1 MERIDRQIVHCLRYD
16 GRASFRRIADVLG
29 VSEQT
34 VARRYRAL
42 RSRGALRVQALPDT
56 AGDRT
61 WFVRMRCRPD
71 STDALADA
79 VAARADVSWVSITSG
94 GSEIVCVT
102 RTDPQREDGPVLH
115 RLPRTNQMMG
125 FDAFAVLH
133 THAGSG
139 SGWLAADD
147 PLAADQV
154 AALRSGAHPNGAHPA
169 GAHPDGAHPNG
180 AGGHANGEAA
190 AIRAEDGPLLAEL
203 AHDGRAGVVA
213 LARATGWPQS
223 RVSARLEE
231 LLSARTVRVGLDLA
245 PPQFGYHAVAYL
257 WLTVAP
263 GELEATGAALAARP
277 GTTFAAAVTGT
288 ANLLVAATCRDAD
301 ALYAYVTTEVGG
313 LPAVRQV
320 EVVPVLHR
328 LKQAGARVAGG
339 RLMIM

>member
-1 MERIDRQIVHCLRYD
+1 MERIDRQIVHCLRHD

-42 RSRGALRVQALPDT
+42 RTRGALRVQALPDARA

-102 RTDPQREDGPVLH
+102 RTDPLRADGPVLH
-115 RLPRTNQMMG
+115 RLPRTNQMMS
-125 FDAFAVLH
+125 FNAFAVLH
-133 THAGSG
+133 AHAGSG
-139 SGWLAADD
+139 SRWLDSDD
-147 PLAADQV
+147 PLTADQL
-154 AALRSGAHPNGAHPA
+154 AALRAGAHPNGTR
-169 GAHPDGAHPNG
+169 DGAR
-180 AGGHANGEAA
+180 A

-203 AHDGRAGVVA
+203 AQDGRAGVVA

-223 RVSARLEE
+223 RVSARLDE
-231 LLSARTVRVGLDLA
+231 LLSARAVRVELDLA
-245 PPQFGYHAVAYL
+245 PPQFGFHAVAYL

-263 GELEATGAALAARP
+263 GELEATGAALAVRP

-288 ANLLVAATCRDAD
+288 ANLLVAVTCRDAD
-301 ALYAYVTTEVGG
+301 ALYAYVTTEVGV

-328 LKQAGARVAGG
+328 LKQAGARVQDG
-339 RLMIM
+339 RLVLR

>member
-1 MERIDRQIVHCLRYD
+1 VERIDRQIVHCLRHD

-42 RSRGALRVQALPDT
+42 RSRGALRVQALPDARA

-102 RTDPQREDGPVLH
+102 RTDPQLADGPVLH

-125 FDAFAVLH
+125 FNAFAVLH
-133 THAGSG
+133 AHAGSG
-139 SGWLAADD
+139 SRWLDSDD
-147 PLAADQV
+147 PLTADQL
-154 AALRSGAHPNGAHPA
+154 AALRAGAPPNGT
-169 GAHPDGAHPNG
+169 GDGARP
-180 AGGHANGEAA
+180 

-203 AHDGRAGVVA
+203 AQDGRAGVVA

-223 RVSARLEE
+223 RVSARLDE
-231 LLSARTVRVGLDLA
+231 LLSARAVRVELDLA
-245 PPQFGYHAVAYL
+245 PPQFGFHAVAYL

-263 GELEATGAALAARP
+263 GELEATGAALAGRP

-288 ANLLVAATCRDAD
+288 ANLLVAVTCRDAD
-301 ALYAYVTTEVGG
+301 ALYAYVTTEVGV

-328 LKQAGARVAGG
+328 LKQAGARVQDG
-339 RLMIM
+339 RLVLR

>member
-1 MERIDRQIVHCLRYD
+1 VERIDRQIVHCLRYD
-16 GRASFRRIADVLG
+16 GRASFRRIAEVLG

-42 RSRGALRVQALPDT
+42 RSRGALRVQALPDA

-102 RTDPQREDGPVLH
+102 HSDPRREDGPVLH

-154 AALRSGAHPNGAHPA
+154 AALRDGAHPNGAHP
-169 GAHPDGAHPNG
+169 NG
-180 AGGHANGEAA
+180 AAG

-203 AHDGRAGVVA
+203 ANDGRAGVVA

-231 LLSARTVRVGLDLA
+231 LLSARAVRVGLDLA
-245 PPQFGYHAVAYL
+245 PPQFGYHAIAYL

-263 GELEATGAALAARP
+263 GELEATGAALATRP

-339 RLMIM
+339 RLMIT

>member
-1 MERIDRQIVHCLRYD
+1 VEHIDRQIVHCLRYD
-16 GRASFRRIADVLG
+16 GRAPFRRIAEVLG

-42 RSRGALRVQALPDT
+42 RSRGALRVQALPDARA

-79 VAARADVSWVSITSG
+79 VAARADVSWVSVTSG

-102 RTDPQREDGPVLH
+102 RTDPQRADGPVLH
-115 RLPRTNQMMG
+115 RLPRTSQMMS
-125 FDAFAVLH
+125 FNAFAVLH
-133 THAGSG
+133 AHAGSG
-139 SGWLAADD
+139 SRWLASDD
-147 PLAADQV
+147 PLAAEQV
-154 AALRSGAHPNGAHPA
+154 AALRA
-169 GAHPDGAHPNG
+169 GAHPTGTRDGA
-180 AGGHANGEAA
+180 AA
-190 AIRAEDGPLLAEL
+190 AIRAEDAPLLAEL

-223 RVSARLEE
+223 RVSARLDE
-231 LLSARTVRVGLDLA
+231 LLSGRAVRVELDLA
-245 PPQFGYHAVAYL
+245 PPQFGFHAVAYL

-263 GELEATGAALAARP
+263 GELESTGAALAGRP

-301 ALYAYVTTEVGG
+301 ALYAYVTTEVGC
-313 LPAVRQV
+313 LTAVRQV

-328 LKQAGARVAGG
+328 LKQAGARVQDG
-339 RLMIM
+339 RLVLR

>member
-1 MERIDRQIVHCLRYD
+1 VERIDRQIVHCLRYD

-42 RSRGALRVQALPDT
+42 RSLGAVRVQALPDAGA

-79 VAARADVSWVSITSG
+79 VAARVDVSWVSITSG
-94 GSEIVCVT
+94 GAEIVCVT
-102 RTDPQREDGPVLH
+102 RTDPHRADGPVLH
-115 RLPRTNQMMG
+115 RLPRTSQMMS

-133 THAGSG
+133 AHAGSG
-139 SGWLAADD
+139 SRWLADDD

-154 AALRSGAHPNGAHPA
+154 AALRNGAHPNGRRDDP
-169 GAHPDGAHPNG
+169 
-180 AGGHANGEAA
+180 AA

-203 AHDGRAGVVA
+203 AQDGRAGVVA

-223 RVSARLEE
+223 RVSARLDE
-231 LLSARTVRVGLDLA
+231 LLSAGAVQVQLDLA
-245 PPQFGYHAVAYL
+245 PPLFGYGAVAYL

-263 GELEATGAALAARP
+263 GELAATGAALAGRP

-301 ALYAYVTTEVGG
+301 ALYGYVTTEVGG

-328 LKQAGARVAGG
+328 LKQAGARVRDG
-339 RLMIM
+339 RLVLG